1 MFENL
6 IAYAV
11 ALFLFQPPNVLIH
24 EYGHA
29 FFVKIFGGRVTN
41 IEVGIGEP
49 LFRVGHVQVNKQF
62 FIFGM
67 CRYEGTPEISKSR
80 LKLSFIAVGDVL
92 FNAVTITLLI
102 LIKVYTD
109 HNHFLNGYYF
119 GVTGMLILSALFPM
133 TYSTGLYSDGKW
145 LVTIWKKDSLS
156 A

>member
-1 MFENL
+1 MLENL

-11 ALFLFQPPNVLIH
+11 ALFLFQPLNVLIH

-80 LKLSFIAVGDVL
+80 LKLSFIAVGGVL
-92 FNAVTITLLI
+92 FNAVTITMLI
-102 LIKVYTD
+102 LVKVYTD
-109 HNHFLNGYYF
+109 HNHFLDGYYF
-119 GVTGMLILSALFPM
+119 GATGMLILSALLPV
-133 TYSTGLYSDGKW
+133 TYSTGFHSDGKR
-145 LVTIWKKDSLS
+145 LVNIWKKDSLS